1 MQQSSSSRPALLLAL
16 GLLLAPAA
24 RAQTDFVALH
34 PCAIVGE
41 KDKNKVQDLQA
52 TCATEIAR
60 SDAQLVS
67 SDQVSAFLDKE
78 AKGSCTL
85 ARKPAECLGKL
96 ATATQAS
103 RAVLITVLPGQL
115 TRVSGLVVDSKG
127 EVIDQKSIQIR
138 SRGQPQVELVRTA
151 ITRLREQLSIVPV
164 KIAPLIEQPP
174 APAPPVT
181 TPPPAQSTTGTAQA
195 ETAPTPQPAPPEAI
209 AVKQE
214 GPSIW
219 KNWKRPAAYG
229 AAGAGVVAL
238 GLAGYFAIAGNNA
251 MIDSNKPYANNQFP
265 AQDELDGI
273 VELRKEANSK
283 RTIAGVSAAV
293 GAALAGAGV
302 YLWLNDRQTSSTPGT
317 AALSAGPGGV
327 SVHVLL
333 P

>member
-1 MQQSSSSRPALLLAL
+1 MKQSSSSRPTLLLAL

-78 AKGSCTL
+78 TKGSCTL
-85 ARKPAECLGKL
+85 AKKPSECLGKL

-103 RAVLITVLPGQL
+103 RAVLITVAPGQL
-115 TRVSGLVVDSKG
+115 MRVSGLVVNPKG
-127 EVIDQKSIQIR
+127 EVVDQKSIQIR
-138 SRGQPQVELVRTA
+138 SRGQPQGELVRTA

-174 APAPPVT
+174 APAPLSP
-181 TPPPAQSTTGTAQA
+181 PPPAQSNTGTAQA
-195 ETAPTPQPAPPEAI
+195 ETSPTPQAAPPDAI
-209 AVKQE
+209 AVKQQ

-219 KNWKRPAAYG
+219 RNWKRPVAYG

-251 MIDSNKPYANNQFP
+251 MVESNKPYANNQFP
-265 AQDELDGI
+265 AQNELGNI
-273 VELRKEANSK
+273 VRLREEARSK
-283 RTIAGVSAAV
+283 RTLAGVSAAV

-302 YLWLNDRQTSSTPGT
+302 YLWLNDRQSSPSPGT